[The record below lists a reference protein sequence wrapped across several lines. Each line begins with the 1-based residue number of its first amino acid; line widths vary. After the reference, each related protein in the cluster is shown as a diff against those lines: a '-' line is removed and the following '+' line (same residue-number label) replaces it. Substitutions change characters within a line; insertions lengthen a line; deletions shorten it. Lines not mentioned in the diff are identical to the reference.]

1 MISEHLEGTSRTG
14 MALARTEYHSFVVV
28 YYARRQRSGT
38 PLSYREVI
46 IVRGTSS
53 TRRGGA
59 HRHLNSQRFA
69 LMVQHNFAGEQ
80 TTANRGFL
88 LVTA

>member
-1 MISEHLEGTSRTG
+1 
-14 MALARTEYHSFVVV
+14 MALARTEYHSFMVV

-69 LMVQHNFAGEQ
+69 LIVQCSYNFAGEQ
-80 TTANRGFL
+80 TAANRGFL